1 MHYFRGG
8 NSTNSASALA
18 ATGADRFIENV
29 GDMVGGERPLSRT
42 FPSIPFPNPRAGSCG
57 HWEVIHLCIAT
68 LSVQPAGQGVAELK
82 SWEACRQVSD
92 IVGSG
97 KAKRAEHRFQLLLIT
112 LLVTNVSLSQNQEGH
127 PALKLSSGSSH
138 LSSSAAHGYC
148 AFRRFVGA
156 AATRIYLRSHIFNF
170 ESLFDSISC
179 IFSTKKVVKFVGH
192 IFKGGNCVFL
202 MLTDEHL
209 STEGGK
215 MLRVEFEPR
224 EWRRGLFELLGKT
237 ARQSMYL
244 PKNY

>member
-1 MHYFRGG
+1 
-8 NSTNSASALA
+8 
-18 ATGADRFIENV
+18 
-29 GDMVGGERPLSRT
+29 MVGGERPLSRT

-57 HWEVIHLCIAT
+57 HWEVIHPCIAT
-68 LSVQPAGQGVAELK
+68 LSLQPAGQGVAELK

-148 AFRRFVGA
+148 AIRRFVGA

-170 ESLFDSISC
+170 ESLFDSMSC

-237 ARQSMYL
+237 ARPPLSFVFQIDSIQILNEAKQEAIFKIQNTRYFR
-244 PKNY
+244 NIQI

>member
-1 MHYFRGG
+1 M
-8 NSTNSASALA
+8 
-18 ATGADRFIENV
+18 
-29 GDMVGGERPLSRT
+29 
-42 FPSIPFPNPRAGSCG
+42 
-57 HWEVIHLCIAT
+57 
-68 LSVQPAGQGVAELK
+68 
-82 SWEACRQVSD
+82 
-92 IVGSG
+92 
-97 KAKRAEHRFQLLLIT
+97 
-112 LLVTNVSLSQNQEGH
+112 LVEDFSNVSLSQNQEGH
-127 PALKLSSGSSH
+127 PALKLLSGSSH

-148 AFRRFVGA
+148 AIRRFVGA

-224 EWRRGLFELLGKT
+224 EWRRGLFGLLGKT
-237 ARQSMYL
+237 ARIFNKNQPP
-244 PKNY
+244 PKNGTTPYKIGTCSYDPYTKFNDEIIIDLLIHHHFL